1 MCDLK
6 KVFLSP
12 RTCSNATPQLVDR
25 LLLLCYILYALGQ
38 PQTKVYIY
46 EDHIKAAL
54 SDNIASQAYKESSVF
69 GMLCMIHY
77 NFIG

>member
-1 MCDLK
+1 MYSCDRKVGIQHLSVIRLK
-6 KVFLSP
+6 RAVSSLF
-12 RTCSNATPQLVDR
+12 D
-25 LLLLCYILYALGQ
+25 LYVLGQ

-54 SDNIASQAYKESSVF
+54 SDNIASQAFKESSVF

-77 NFIG
+77 IFIG